1 MSNTVNVP
9 EDQWEEV
16 SEYVWENQNDLAGV
30 SFIAETGD
38 LDYVQPAYSEVL
50 MPQELLDRYG
60 EGVIF
65 ASGLI
70 VDSID
75 IFGDLWNA
83 CRNI

>member
-1 MSNTVNVP
+1 
-9 EDQWEEV
+9 
-16 SEYVWENQNDLAGV
+16 
-30 SFIAETGD
+30 
-38 LDYVQPAYSEVL
+38 

-83 CRNI
+83 CETFRGRGESIFDGKYDSFDSID